1 VTVQPESVLS
11 TVAFIPARGGSKG
24 VPRKNLAVIGG
35 VSLVGRAVQLA
46 DRIPTIDEVVVS
58 SDDEEI
64 LQEARA
70 HGATIERRSPT
81 LARDDTPTL
90 DVLRD
95 YLDRHPA
102 VDVIVLLQP
111 TSPLRA
117 AADVTASLD
126 RLAEAD
132 SVVTVTALEHPPEW
146 TFDVG
151 EDGRLEPLNGWDA
164 VVGRRQ
170 DAPKRFRLNGAVYV
184 VKADNLRSGGRLV
197 DRQTVAV
204 VMPGERSVDI
214 DTELD
219 LAVARLLLER
229 QDAGLL
235 GTAAGDEAP
244 S

>member
-1 VTVQPESVLS
+1 M
-11 TVAFIPARGGSKG
+11 AFIPARGGSKG

-35 VSLVGRAVQLA
+35 VSLVGRAVRLA
-46 DRIPTIDEVVVS
+46 DQIPRIDEVVVS
-58 SDDEEI
+58 SDDEDI

-70 HGATIERRSPT
+70 HGATIERRTST
-81 LARDDTPTL
+81 LAKDDTPTL

-95 YLDRHPA
+95 YLERHPA

-111 TSPLRA
+111 TSPLRT

-132 SVVTVTALEHPPEW
+132 SVVTVTALEHPAEW
-146 TFDVG
+146 TFAIG
-151 EDGRLEPLNGWDA
+151 EDARLEPLNGWDA

-170 DAPKRFRLNGAVYV
+170 DAPKRYRLNGAVYA
-184 VKADNLRSGGRLV
+184 VKAAHIRSGGRLV

-204 VMPGERSVDI
+204 VMPGVRSLDI

-219 LAVARLLLER
+219 LALAQLLLER

-235 GTAAGDEAP
+235 GMTADDGAQ